1 MTRSRTIQ
9 ILTTANSTSKLL
21 DRNST
26 AVVVIDLQAKL
37 LPAIF
42 ENSRVLRN
50 AQLLLRLAGL
60 LKLPVVLTT
69 QNAAGLGPTV
79 LEVQALAQ
87 TIAAIDKTSFGCF
100 GDDAFKGALKKR
112 APQANTLLV
121 AGIESHICVTQT
133 VLGALE
139 DGYLVHVAEDAV
151 SSRTPENWRV
161 GLQRMERSGAVM
173 SSTEMMIYELLGR
186 SSTPEFKAMLPYLKE
201 K

>member
-1 MTRSRTIQ
+1 M
-9 ILTTANSTSKLL
+9 
-21 DRNST
+21 
-26 AVVVIDLQAKL
+26 IDLQAKL

-42 ENSRVLRN
+42 EAGRVVHN
-50 AQLLLRLAGL
+50 AQLLLRLADL

-79 LEVQALAQ
+79 PEIQSLTQSIEP
-87 TIAAIDKTSFGCF
+87 IDKTSFGCF
-100 GDDAFKGALKKR
+100 GDEAFTRALKAR

-133 VLGALE
+133 VLGALD
-139 DGYLVHVAEDAV
+139 DGYLVHVAEDAI

-186 SSTPEFKAMLPYLKE
+186 SSTTEFKAMLPFLKE

>member
-1 MTRSRTIQ
+1 VM
-9 ILTTANSTSKLL
+9 
-21 DRNST
+21 
-26 AVVVIDLQAKL
+26 IDLQAKL

-42 ENSRVLRN
+42 EASRVVRN
-50 AQLLLRLAGL
+50 ARLLLRLAEL

-69 QNAAGLGPTV
+69 QNASGLGPTV
-79 LEVQALAQ
+79 PEIQSLAQ
-87 TIAAIDKTSFGCF
+87 ATGPIDKTSFGCF
-100 GDDAFKGALKKR
+100 GDEAFKRALKAR

-173 SSTEMMIYELLGR
+173 SSTEMMVYELLGR
-186 SSTPEFKAMLPYLKE
+186 SNTAEFKAMLPFLKE
-201 K
+201 M